1 MANQFDHH
9 DAPNNVKLYTEI
21 ELLKRDNL
29 QLKEILSKLD
39 VSVEKIA
46 DAATNISKILALHEQ
61 RVGMLSEDIAYF
73 SKNHT
78 EILADIKSTKDTIA
92 KDNKERDERITKLEQ
107 YRWYLLGAA
116 TAIGFVINKLPDLLK

>member
-1 MANQFDHH
+1 MANQFDHDVASTH
-9 DAPNNVKLYTEI
+9 VKLYTEI

-61 RVGMLSEDIAYF
+61 RVGMLSDDIAYF
-73 SKNHT
+73 SKNHS
-78 EILADIKSTKDTIA
+78 EILADLKNTKDNIN

-107 YRWYLLGAA
+107 YRWYILGAA
-116 TAIGFVINKLPDLLK
+116 TAIGFVVDKLPDLLK